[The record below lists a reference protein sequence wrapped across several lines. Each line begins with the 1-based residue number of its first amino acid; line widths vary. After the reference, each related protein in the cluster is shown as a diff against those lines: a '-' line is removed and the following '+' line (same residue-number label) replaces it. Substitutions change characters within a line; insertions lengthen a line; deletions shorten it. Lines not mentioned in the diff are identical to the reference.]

1 VRKEFPS
8 TKNGDD
14 GMTEDFEKD
23 DVLVGWYSTIRT
35 AKGRDVQVFIPR
47 RDEDIAEDRS
57 IIRAHDLVVS

>member
-1 VRKEFPS
+1 MS
-8 TKNGDD
+8 D

-23 DVLVGWYSTIRT
+23 GVLVGWYVTTRT

-57 IIRAHDLVVS
+57 MLGADDLVVS